1 MGRRREKGRN
11 ESARCAHEVA
21 WRAFNAR
28 GLGYPGARISG
39 IGSLALEPRGDL
51 PIEQA
56 TKIEFVVN
64 AGTAG
69 RIGLTLP
76 PAIVL
81 HADRVIE

>member
-1 MGRRREKGRN
+1 M
-11 ESARCAHEVA
+11 
-21 WRAFNAR
+21 
-28 GLGYPGARISG
+28 
-39 IGSLALEPRGDL
+39 GSLALEPRGDL

-76 PAIVL
+76 PALML